1 MTSRSIFEGRYQGE
15 NNSETVMVWIPALVE
30 IGLGLTAI
38 APFLVHRI
46 SVGGWRKQG
55 LEYPT
60 ASSKLPNV
68 TVLLPVWNESLIVK
82 RKLNNLVAQN
92 IRFSLLVIDS
102 ASTDSTVS
110 LLKSWLKE
118 HPDAFDSTTVIEMQE
133 RLGKTEAVRQAL
145 ASLEEQNYLGLI
157 CMTDADAMLPPNA
170 ISRLQGWFADP
181 TVGAVGAGALRH
193 QALSSERTHRSMFEM
208 LREGESARDSTP
220 FLEGSCMMWRHKG
233 FSSQQLN
240 VNSNADDAQIATGV
254 RLNGLRSLHDSA
266 VHFED
271 IAPASLEGQ
280 RRQKIRRGQGL
291 QRLLVSHRK
300 SWFDRRLGTFAGI
313 LRREAHFHL
322 FAPVLFAAAGCAAV
336 LRWSIIGLAGM
347 PIGALAML
355 HGSLALIELSCL
367 TAWIL
372 NRQGIRVP
380 LLSTLGALFS
390 GMEHLLVAHWH
401 SLRGRSLH
409 MWRQHSDTR
418 IALAESEDLN

>member
-1 MTSRSIFEGRYQGE
+1 
-15 NNSETVMVWIPALVE
+15 MVWIPALVE
-30 IGLGLTAI
+30 VGLGVAAF

-46 SVGGWRKQG
+46 SVGRWRKQG
-55 LEYPT
+55 IDYPI
-60 ASSKLPNV
+60 SSSELPQV
-68 TVLLPVWNESLIVK
+68 TVLLPVWNEVLILEK
-82 RKLNNLVAQN
+82 KLANLAAQN

-110 LLKSWLKE
+110 LLNSWLKKNPE
-118 HPDAFDSTTVIEMQE
+118 AFDGTTVLKMEE

-145 ASLEEQNYLGLI
+145 VSLEEQDEQGLI
-157 CMTDADAMLPPNA
+157 CMTDADALLPPNA

-181 TVGAVGAGALRH
+181 TIGSVGARALRH
-193 QALSSERTHRSMFEM
+193 QALSGERTHRSMFEL

-220 FLEGSCMMWRHKG
+220 FLEGSCMMWRRKG

-240 VNSNADDAQIATGV
+240 VHSNADDAQIATGV
-254 RLNGLRSLHDSA
+254 RLNGLRSIHDSEI
-266 VHFED
+266 HFED
-271 IAPASLEGQ
+271 IAPTSLEGQ

-322 FAPVLFAAAGCAAV
+322 FAPVLFAAAGCAAI
-336 LRWSIIGLAGM
+336 LRWGIIGLTGM
-347 PIGALAML
+347 PNGELAVL
-355 HGSLALIELSCL
+355 HGSLALVELGCL
-367 TAWIL
+367 TAWL
-372 NRQGIRVP
+372 VSRQGIRVP

-390 GMEHLLVAHWH
+390 GMEHLLIAHWH

-409 MWRQHSDTR
+409 MWEQHSDTR
-418 IALAESEDLN
+418 IALAESKNLK